1 MMEVEDNEVSMD
13 LGLVRPGRSPRG
25 SKTVDK
31 ILRAAIQVLIDEGSA
46 AFTLKRI
53 AEECGLQTGNVTRHF
68 PRKEMLV
75 QLLVHEILSSSDELL
90 KRRVYEPR
98 LSAEKAL
105 TLIITGS
112 MEGAKAKGTTHLVTE
127 LWAMSNH
134 NEFVADRMQALYD
147 YTHKLIGSFVK
158 QMNPSLDE
166 EEVEV
171 VSVFINAAVEG
182 TTVLAGYGKPW
193 ETKMPLMKSIA
204 ANSLIRMVK
213 TITPDEVRRLQASA

>member
-1 MMEVEDNEVSMD
+1 
-13 LGLVRPGRSPRG
+13 
-25 SKTVDK
+25 
-31 ILRAAIQVLIDEGSA
+31 
-46 AFTLKRI
+46 
-53 AEECGLQTGNVTRHF
+53 
-68 PRKEMLV
+68 
-75 QLLVHEILSSSDELL
+75 
-90 KRRVYEPR
+90 
-98 LSAEKAL
+98 
-105 TLIITGS
+105 
-112 MEGAKAKGTTHLVTE
+112 
-127 LWAMSNH
+127 MSNH